1 MEFQVSARK
10 WRPQKFSELIG
21 QEPIVRTLTNAIR
34 SGRISHSY
42 LFSGTRGVGKTTAAR
57 IFAKA
62 LNCAGGPTPEP
73 CDQCEFCVEI
83 REGRNVDVLEI
94 DGASNT
100 GVADVRDI
108 IENIRYA
115 TAACRY
121 KVYIIDEVHML
132 SRSAFNAL
140 LKTLEEPPPKV
151 VFLFA
156 TTEQHKI
163 PETILSRCQRFEF
176 KPLSQ
181 RQMVRQMEA
190 ICKHEGI
197 QIDQASLEEIAKTG
211 AGSMRDAQSLLDQV
225 VAFSGREVTSGA
237 VEAALGIVGQK
248 VLERFVDGV
257 AQRDAGAL
265 LEQVQEIVANG
276 KDLHFFCRDLIEYFR
291 NLLVVKAC
299 KKPELLINVYVCN
312 LDALK
317 RQAKSFHPDELHQM
331 FRVLSRVETEM
342 RFSSLPQAAFEMAVL
357 RLTDVRPF
365 RDIDG
370 LLEKINRLENS
381 GPASAPPDPTGSTR
395 MASGAHRGQSEP
407 GHSAPGRPPARED
420 IELKKNPSVAG
431 ETSAEGSAP
440 GGIPGFPDWE
450 RIQREIY
457 EKKPRFSV
465 FLAQSRLLE
474 LNPNAACI
482 ELSDPYTLALIGK
495 EENLAAI
502 RAAIEAVCHFAPEV
516 KLAVKSSTATA
527 LHDRQNANPPRS
539 PFDKGGREDPPFNKG
554 GLGGFPVSAPEAN
567 SEEKSVPGD
576 YNKPASKSETEIIQD
591 ALDIFGGIV
600 IR

>member
-42 LFSGTRGVGKTTAAR
+42 LFSGTRGVGKTTTAR

-62 LNCAGGPTPEP
+62 LNCIDGPAPEP
-73 CDQCEFCVEI
+73 CDRCEFCVEI

-190 ICKHEGI
+190 ICKHDGI

-225 VAFSGREVTSGA
+225 VAFSGREVNSGA

-257 AQRDAGAL
+257 SQRDAGNL
-265 LEQVQEIVANG
+265 LEQVQEIAANG

-291 NLLVVKAC
+291 NLLVVKASR
-299 KKPELLINVYVCN
+299 KPEQLINTYVCN
-312 LDALK
+312 LEALK
-317 RQAKSFHPDELHQM
+317 RQAESFHPDELHQM
-331 FRVLSRVETEM
+331 FRVLARVETEM

-370 LLEKINRLENS
+370 LLEKINRLENN
-381 GPASAPPDPTGSTR
+381 SAEVKKKP
-395 MASGAHRGQSEP
+395 SGAIDDSPETTRGAMLLHRHPGEP
-407 GHSAPGRPPARED
+407 PGSRSGATPPPAD
-420 IELKKNPSVAG
+420 A
-431 ETSAEGSAP
+431 ETEPNA
-440 GGIPGFPDWE
+440 GGIPGLPDWD
-450 RIQREIY
+450 RIRREIY
-457 EKKPRFSV
+457 EKKPHFSV

-474 LNPNAACI
+474 LSPGEARI
-482 ELSDPYTLALIGK
+482 ELPDPYTLALIGK
-495 EENLAAI
+495 EENLAVV
-502 RAAIEAVCHFAPEV
+502 RGAIESLCHFAPEV
-516 KLAVKSSTATA
+516 KLAVKSSTATPVA
-527 LHDRQNANPPRS
+527 EATPQRRHPGESRDPEDRAN
-539 PFDKGGREDPPFNKG
+539 GGTAPASAWG
-554 GLGGFPVSAPEAN
+554 GVGSSGTLAEAN
-567 SEEKSVPGD
+567 SEEKSPAGD